1 MTSIKAT
8 ELHRNKQRGRLIQP
22 APPNFIKKDEAKADN
37 KKAETTQQAT
47 TQSTTQAQTTT
58 QQNTEHQ
65 HVWVNHKKTV
75 HHKTMSMKIGLF
87 CLPLGEKYNTKYKYM
102 V

>member
-22 APPNFIKKDEAKADN
+22 APPNFIEKDEAKADN
-37 KKAETTQQAT
+37 KKTETTQ
-47 TQSTTQAQTTT
+47 QTTT

-65 HVWVNHKKTV
+65 HVWVDHKKTV
-75 HHKTMSMKIGLF
+75 HHKTMNMKIEQF
-87 CLPLGEKYNTKYKYM
+87 CLPLREKYNTKYKYM